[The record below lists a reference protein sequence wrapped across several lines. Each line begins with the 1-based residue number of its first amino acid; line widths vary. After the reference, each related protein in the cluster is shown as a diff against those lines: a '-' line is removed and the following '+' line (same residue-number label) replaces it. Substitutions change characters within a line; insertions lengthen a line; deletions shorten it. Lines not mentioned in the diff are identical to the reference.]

1 MSLIFFFLRVPQM
14 TPKHWDCLLQCSNV
28 ASDEKQPRR
37 GRGGEGRERRDRKYS
52 KKLTGLLDVYGEMSN
67 RCSILVPH
75 TTFHSHSIFGHSW
88 VLGELNVNFLSSFC
102 LDEVLKMRGLSE
114 GHSQQIKT
122 IPFENYNSSDMWD
135 KGPTPSR
142 VWSALL

>member
-14 TPKHWDCLLQCSNV
+14 TPKHCLLQCSNV

-52 KKLTGLLDVYGEMSN
+52 KKPTGLLDVYREMSN

-75 TTFHSHSIFGHSW
+75 TTFHSHSIFGHS
-88 VLGELNVNFLSSFC
+88 
-102 LDEVLKMRGLSE
+102 
-114 GHSQQIKT
+114 
-122 IPFENYNSSDMWD
+122 
-135 KGPTPSR
+135 
-142 VWSALL
+142 